1 MTEGEL
7 YKRLQDD
14 VFKSTWHSVNMT
26 HLKDAVLF
34 DSVEKVV
41 EEMKADYEKRCIPLK
56 TCHSTAECIDN
67 VQTWKKKW
75 LGEKEPTK

>member
-7 YKRLQDD
+7 KKRLQDD

-41 EEMKADYEKRCIPLK
+41 EEMKADFPDIWYGMKVKEIREKM
-56 TCHSTAECIDN
+56 SQVVD
-67 VQTWKKKW
+67 WKWKW
-75 LGEKEPTK
+75 LGEKESTK